1 MSTALAGAIW
11 SDWQQRRPEKLSM
24 LAAVKPED
32 IPDRLSRAGRT
43 QSDLARHLQL
53 DPSSLTKTIK
63 GQRRLKADEL
73 LKIEEFFEGEPPF
86 SASVK
91 RPQRRIPVYGYAAAG
106 GEERIAYNAG
116 SIIDFI
122 DPPPLWNGAGDLV
135 GLRILGDSMVPRL
148 FEGELV
154 IAQIN
159 LPPLRHQD
167 CVIEMS
173 DGSALVKTYKTATT
187 KSIEAEQWN
196 PQKPVVVDRARVK
209 AVHAIIWRR

>member
-1 MSTALAGAIW
+1 
-11 SDWQQRRPEKLSM
+11 M
-24 LAAVKPED
+24 LAVVDPKD
-32 IPDRLSRAGRT
+32 IPDRLARAGRN
-43 QSDLARHLQL
+43 QSELARFLAL

-63 GQRRLKADEL
+63 GVRRLKADEL
-73 LKIEEFFEGEPPF
+73 VKIEEFFGSDGYEGVT
-86 SASVK
+86 STSSR

-106 GEERIAYNAG
+106 GEERIAFNTG
-116 SIIDFI
+116 QIIDYI

-159 LPPLRHQD
+159 LPPLRNQD
-167 CVIEMS
+167 CVIEMA
-173 DGSALVKTYKTATT
+173 DGTALVKTYKGATER
-187 KSIEAEQWN
+187 SIQAEQWN
-196 PQKPVVVDRARVK
+196 PQKALAVDKARAK